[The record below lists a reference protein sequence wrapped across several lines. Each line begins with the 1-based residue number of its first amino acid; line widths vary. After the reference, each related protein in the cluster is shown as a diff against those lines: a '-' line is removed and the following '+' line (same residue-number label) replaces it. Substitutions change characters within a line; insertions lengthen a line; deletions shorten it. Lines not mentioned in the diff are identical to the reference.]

1 MARNFGIPNVT
12 ARSVVGGNQPSGPH
26 YGALGTRADS
36 NSLAGVP
43 PRQSDLATTDRGPFL
58 RQAELNP
65 VQRLNSE
72 IDEREFAACVIFAVL
87 LTVTFGAPLVI
98 AVAFMSFG

>member
-1 MARNFGIPNVT
+1 MSRNFGIPSVT
-12 ARSVVGGNQPSGPH
+12 ARPASGGQLPGEPH
-26 YGALGTRADS
+26 HRADTLRDS

-43 PRQSDLATTDRGPFL
+43 PRQSDLSVVRDASFL
-58 RQAELNP
+58 RQVELNP

-72 IDEREFAACVIFAVL
+72 VDEREFAACVLFAVL
-87 LTVTFGAPLVI
+87 LTVSFGAPLAI